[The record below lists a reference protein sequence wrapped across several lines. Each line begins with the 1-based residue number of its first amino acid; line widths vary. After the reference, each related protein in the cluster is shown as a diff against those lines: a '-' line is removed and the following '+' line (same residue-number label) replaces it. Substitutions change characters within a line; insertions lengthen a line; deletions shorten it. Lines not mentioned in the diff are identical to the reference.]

1 MLPPDGARGE
11 SAMPE
16 RNNTDRVRR
25 LPISARTALFALLI
39 HGIDKIPS
47 RL

>member
-1 MLPPDGARGE
+1 MLPPDGARRE
-11 SAMPE
+11 SATPE

-25 LPISARTALFALLI
+25 LPISARNAPFALLI
-39 HGIDKIPS
+39 HSIDKIPS